1 MVNSPRDGGHAIVLL
16 AHVQAEHEHV
26 RRAETPQ
33 LLGHRLQFGLE
44 DGEDL

>member
-1 MVNSPRDGGHAIVLL
+1 MVDSPLHGGHTLVIL